1 MGRSKVISIPSTSSH
16 CRTSCNMKKLLLFVF
31 LGLVALTLSENLG
44 EEQGNNVEEAL
55 DESELENIEVT
66 SEDEDESVDVSRSK
80 RDADPKKKRKNKGK
94 KSQKNKNKPRN
105 GKKKNR
111 KNKRKQNKRGKKI
124 RKVVPSSGEQRG
136 ACSRA
141 VN

>member
-1 MGRSKVISIPSTSSH
+1 MGRSKVISIPLTSSH

-31 LGLVALTLSENLG
+31 LGLVALSLSENLG

-66 SEDEDESVDVSRSK
+66 SEDDNESVDVSRSK

-94 KSQKNKNKPRN
+94 KSDKNKPRN

-111 KNKRKQNKRGKKI
+111 
-124 RKVVPSSGEQRG
+124 
-136 ACSRA
+136 
-141 VN
+141 